1 MPHAKLTITIPESL
15 WIGKITRNYP
25 AAKFRILSAVSGED
39 TGVGLVEIA
48 NRELEEVIDAME
60 DVPETRNLEVLGQEG
75 QTALVQFETTEPT
88 LLFPI
93 VGSGIPLEMP
103 FELQNGEAMWEIKS
117 SQERLSQLGEE
128 LSALQIQYTVDEIS
142 HHLETKSLLTERQ
155 FALLET
161 AHELGYYESPRS
173 ATLTEV
179 SEAAGIAKSTC
190 SETLQRAEGKVIGE
204 FLGGEDSVTEFQ

>member
-161 AHELGYYESPRS
+161 AYELGYYESPRS